1 MGVEKAHN
9 VLRFQQLIWTLDLF
23 INKSNA
29 TKYLSSTVSNIPHWL
44 TVEAAESIY
53 QKNGFNSVK
62 RRQAEEVGV
71 FQKLERV

>member
-62 RRQAEEVGV
+62 RRQAEEVSV